1 MHTSAAPIRDR
12 GFLNPNFERNKSCEA
27 KDQFEDRA
35 AVAKLQV
42 SIAEAISIT
51 VSAIKGLAQGGKDQR
66 QRLRGWVGSR
76 SHDCELMARRLSLF

>member
-1 MHTSAAPIRDR
+1 M
-12 GFLNPNFERNKSCEA
+12 
-27 KDQFEDRA
+27 
-35 AVAKLQV
+35 AKLQV

-76 SHDCELMARRLSLF
+76 SHDCELMAKRLSLF